1 VTTVST
7 KRRYSDQRFKPA
19 VAGADSTGMTV
30 TGTDASVRRPF
41 ERQGLFGRTAPFGA
55 VMLLAFAVNVFTP
68 DQSDSALLLAAMAL
82 NVVIVAGVVLA
93 SWERTPPWVDAVPP
107 LAYFGVI
114 VLLRE
119 SYGVTG
125 SGYVPLVLLPI
136 LWLLLHGTGR
146 QLRIALVLMGLTL
159 VLPMLVAVSPPSEWR
174 RIVIWL
180 VVAPLVGLAAERLM
194 RELREQAADLDELA
208 KTDALTG
215 LQNRRGWDE
224 ELPIA
229 CALAGKNAYPL
240 SIALIDLDHFK
251 LYNDEHGHQQGDRL
265 LKRLAAAWQE
275 RLRATD
281 RLARY
286 GGEEFAVILSG
297 CSGDD
302 AYRVIEELRSAMPEA
317 ETCSAGIATLEHTES
332 TASLVQRADEALY
345 EAKNRGRDRTLA
357 ASA

>member
-1 VTTVST
+1 
-7 KRRYSDQRFKPA
+7 
-19 VAGADSTGMTV
+19 
-30 TGTDASVRRPF
+30 
-41 ERQGLFGRTAPFGA
+41 
-55 VMLLAFAVNVFTP
+55 
-68 DQSDSALLLAAMAL
+68 
-82 NVVIVAGVVLA
+82 
-93 SWERTPPWVDAVPP
+93 VPP

-125 SGYVPLVLLPI
+125 SGYAPLVLLPI
-136 LWLLLHGTGR
+136 LWSLLHGSAR
-146 QLRIALVLMGLTL
+146 QLHLALGFMGLTL
-159 VLPMLVAVSPPSEWR
+159 VLPMVLSASPLSEWR

-194 RELREQAADLDELA
+194 RQLRERAADLDELS

-215 LQNRRGWDE
+215 LENRRAWDE

-229 CALAGKNAYPL
+229 CALAEKNGYPL

-251 LYNDEHGHQQGDRL
+251 LYNDEHGHQQGDRF
-265 LKRLAAAWQE
+265 LKRLAAGWRE

-297 CSGDD
+297 CNGDD
-302 AYRVIEELRSAMPEA
+302 AYRVIEELRSAMPEG
-317 ETCSAGIATLEHTES
+317 ETCSAGIATHERDEG
-332 TASLVQRADEALY
+332 TASLLRRADEALY
-345 EAKNRGRDRTLA
+345 EAKNRGRDRTFA